1 MRYRLLGFLCLI
13 TVIAYVQRSALGVPS
28 EIIEVEHGHGP
39 AGMGIIM
46 SAWYWA
52 YAIGQLPAGWLA
64 DKIGSK
70 PSLVLFA
77 LAWSLVTGVVGLATG
92 FVGLL
97 ILWTIMGGAQ
107 AGVFPCATRAIGA
120 TFPRTEQAFASG
132 CLACC
137 MAGGAALAQY
147 VTGQLLGALT
157 WQQILAIYA
166 LPGLLWAVLYSIVV
180 PKPDAPRPP
189 RSSTAAPVP
198 WMRLFDNP
206 HMLLLCGQQFLRAAA
221 TALFFTWF
229 PRFLQEAKGVGL
241 AESGL
246 LAALPLLAGMLGSL
260 FGGTVSDLLLR
271 STGNARLSRQ
281 GLSTV
286 AMVVSAGAS
295 FAAYRMPDAYL
306 AVGLVSVAAF
316 SGYVGGVSAYATAI
330 SMGGSRVATVFA
342 TMNMS
347 GNVGAAILPLAVGTI
362 AARTGDWNFTLLLF
376 AGLYLGSGICWALL
390 NPKEPVFEEAT

>member
-28 EIIEVEHGHGP
+28 EIIEVELGLGP

-157 WQQILAIYA
+157 CQQILAIYA

-221 TALFFTWF
+221 TALFFTWV

-295 FAAYRMPDAYL
+295 FAAYWMPDAYL

>member
-1 MRYRLLGFLCLI
+1 
-13 TVIAYVQRSALGVPS
+13 VIAYVQRSALGVPS
-28 EIIEVEHGHGP
+28 EIIEVELGLGP

-52 YAIGQLPAGWLA
+52 YAIGQLPGGWLA

-70 PSLVLFA
+70 PSLILFA
-77 LAWSLVTGVVGLATG
+77 LAWSLVTGVVGMATG

-97 ILWTIMGGAQ
+97 ILWTVMGGAQ

-120 TFPRTEQAFASG
+120 KFPRTEQAFASG

-147 VTGQLLGALT
+147 VTGQLLGSLT

-166 LPGLLWAVLYSIVV
+166 LPGLIWAGLYSVLV
-180 PKPDAPRPP
+180 PKPDAPRARP
-189 RSSTAAPVP
+189 SSTAAPVP

-271 STGNARLSRQ
+271 KSGNARLSRQ

-295 FAAYRMPDAYL
+295 FAAYWMPDAYV

-347 GNVGAAILPLAVGTI
+347 GNIGAAILPLAVGTI

-390 NPKEPVFEEAT
+390 NPKGPVFEEAT

>member
-28 EIIEVEHGHGP
+28 EIIEVELGLGP

-70 PSLVLFA
+70 PSLILFA

-97 ILWTIMGGAQ
+97 ILWTVMGGAQ

-147 VTGQLLGALT
+147 VTGRLLGALT

-166 LPGLLWAVLYSIVV
+166 LPGLLWAVLYSVVV

-189 RSSTAAPVP
+189 RSSTSAPVP
-198 WMRLFDNP
+198 WMRLLDNP

-246 LAALPLLAGMLGSL
+246 LAALPLIAGMLGSL
-260 FGGTVSDLLLR
+260 FGGTVSDLMLR
-271 STGNARLSRQ
+271 GTGNARLSRQ

-295 FAAYRMPDAYL
+295 FTAYWTADVYL
-306 AVGLVSVAAF
+306 TVALVSLAAF

-342 TMNMS
+342 TMYMS
-347 GNVGAAILPLAVGTI
+347 GNIGAAILPLAVGTI

-390 NPKEPVFEEAT
+390 NPKGPVFEEAT

>member
-1 MRYRLLGFLCLI
+1 
-13 TVIAYVQRSALGVPS
+13 
-28 EIIEVEHGHGP
+28 
-39 AGMGIIM
+39 MGIIM

-64 DKIGSK
+64 DRIGSK
-70 PSLVLFA
+70 PSLILFA

-295 FAAYRMPDAYL
+295 FAAYWMPDAYL

-342 TMNMS
+342 PMNCS

>member
-28 EIIEVEHGHGP
+28 EIIEVELGLGP

-295 FAAYRMPDAYL
+295 FAAYWMPDAYL